1 MLVFLLSRKHMR
13 TSHNLLNTVKEIPA
27 DAVVVSHQLMIRAG
41 LIRKLAA
48 GLYTWLPLGLRVLRK
63 VEAIVRE
70 EMDKAGA
77 LEVLMPALQ
86 PAELWQET
94 GRWEKY
100 GPELARLK
108 DRHDRDFCLGPT
120 HEEIIT
126 DLARNEIKSYKQLPI
141 TYYQIQTKFRDEIR
155 PRFGV
160 MRCREFIMKDAYS
173 FHLSQESLNE
183 TYAVM
188 HQVYT
193 TIFTRFGLKFRA
205 VIADSGSIGGAVSHE
220 FHVLAESGEDAIAFS
235 DGSDYAANIEKA
247 EAVMPEAFRH
257 PATAELTL
265 IDTPTQH
272 SIEEVSSFFKVASKD
287 VLKTLFVQREGGEY
301 VALLLRGDHTAN
313 ETKLN
318 KLGVITPLIFPSDQ
332 ELHDILS
339 GNTNIRSAEGRSGR
353 PESIIQ
359 QQIREEH
366 RRDTLRN
373 DFEKVAGSLGPI
385 GLNIPIIADRSVIAM
400 SDFICGANIP
410 GKHFTGVNWERDL
423 PLPTQIE
430 DIRTVVEGDIS
441 PDGQGKIH
449 IARGIEVGHI
459 FQLGTKYSA
468 AMKAGIINEEG
479 KSQTM
484 IMGCYGIGISRV
496 VASSIEQNHDSR
508 GIIWPASLAP
518 FQVAL
523 CPMNMHKSERL
534 KTAAEQLYQ
543 DMLKAGIEVL
553 FDDRKVR
560 AGFMFS
566 DMELIG
572 IPHCI
577 IISDRGMEAGFVE
590 YKSRIAQQNEEIPL
604 DQVMD
609 FLRTKLAQNAV

>member
-1 MLVFLLSRKHMR
+1 MR
-13 TSHNLLNTVKEIPA
+13 TSQFPLNTVKEIPA
-27 DAVVVSHQLMIRAG
+27 DAVVVSHQLMLRAG

-235 DGSDYAANIEKA
+235 DKGDYAANIEKA
-247 EAVMPEAFRH
+247 EAIMPGGNRKA
-257 PATAELTL
+257 ASTELKKVS
-265 IDTPTQH
+265 TPGQH
-272 SIEEVSSFFKVASKD
+272 SIEDVSQFLNIPTQQC
-287 VLKTLFVQREGGEY
+287 LKTLIVKGDDDSL
-301 VALLLRGDHTAN
+301 VALLLRGDH
-313 ETKLN
+313 ELN
-318 KLGVITPLIFPSDQ
+318 PIKAEKIDGIASPLTFASDA
-332 ELHDILS
+332 DILQDCHCNP
-339 GNTNIRSAEGRSGR
+339 G
-353 PESIIQ
+353 SI
-359 QQIREEH
+359 
-366 RRDTLRN
+366 
-373 DFEKVAGSLGPI
+373 GPI
-385 GLNIPIIADRSVIAM
+385 SLSMKIIADRSVALM
-400 SDFICGANIP
+400 ADFVCGANQD
-410 GKHFTGVNWERDL
+410 GQHYTGVNWERDL
-423 PLPTQIE
+423 PFPAQIE
-430 DIRTVVEGDIS
+430 DLRMVVAGDPS
-441 PDGQGKIH
+441 PDGQGNIH

-468 AMKAGIINEEG
+468 AMKAGVINEDG
-479 KSQTM
+479 KNQTM
-484 IMGCYGIGISRV
+484 IMGCYGIGVSRV
-496 VASSIEQNHDSR
+496 VASAIEQNHDAR

-534 KTAAEQLYQ
+534 KTASKKLYQ
-543 DMLKAGIEVL
+543 DLLKAGFEVL

-577 IISDRGMEAGFVE
+577 IISDKGLDTGFVE
-590 YKSRIAQQNEEIPL
+590 YKSRTVEQNEEIPF
-604 DQVMD
+604 DGIMD
-609 FLRTKLAQNAV
+609 FLRTKLAPSGV